1 MRSYKN
7 HLLIV
12 LALIAVGLSAL
23 AWKQHQELIELRAT
37 TLTNSGRADW
47 QKRTWTAQKRAKDL
61 ESQLAAAR
69 RGGPAATA
77 TPASGPT
84 PGGAISSMVTGFTSL
99 LERPE
104 AARLMAIQ
112 HKAQVDAR
120 YAALFRKL
128 ALSPD
133 KLAQLKSLLA
143 DKLSTPIDVL
153 AAAGQQGIDPVR
165 DPQEFRQLN
174 QSAQAELDGK
184 IQALLDPA
192 SYAQYQTYLQTE
204 PQRSV
209 VSQLQQALS
218 YTDSPLTAAQ
228 ADQLVQILADT
239 SSSRGGATP
248 LTGAAAGVAYFN
260 RPTTGANVTV
270 AFGPPPPDGGGG
282 LGGSLITDD
291 AITRAQGVL
300 STAQVQALQDIQQQQ
315 QAAAQL
321 RQLMFQNAGA
331 GGRGPVSL
339 PGAGGSAPVPGPP
352 PGG

>member
-1 MRSYKN
+1 MRSYTN
-7 HLLIV
+7 QLLIV

-23 AWKQHQELIELRAT
+23 AWKQHQELIELRT
-37 TLTNSGRADW
+37 TALTNSGRADW

-69 RGGPAATA
+69 RSGPAPAATP
-77 TPASGPT
+77 TPGPT

-99 LERPE
+99 MDRPE

-165 DPQEFRQLN
+165 SPQEFRQLN
-174 QSAQAELDGK
+174 QSAQAELEDK
-184 IQALLDPA
+184 IKTLLEPA

-218 YTDSPLTAAQ
+218 YTDSPLSAAQ

-239 SSSRGGATP
+239 SSSPGGAP
-248 LTGAAAGVAYFN
+248 STGGSAGVAYFN

-270 AFGPPPPDGGGG
+270 AFGPFPPDGGGG
-282 LGGSLITDD
+282 LGGGLITDD
-291 AITRAQGVL
+291 AIARAQGLL

-331 GGRGPVSL
+331 SGRGPVFI
-339 PGAGGSAPVPGPP
+339 PGAGGSPPVPGPP

>member
-1 MRSYKN
+1 MRPYQN
-7 HLLIV
+7 YLLFA
-12 LALIAVGLSAL
+12 LTLIAVGLSAL

-37 TLTNSGRADW
+37 TLGSGGRADW
-47 QKRTWTAQKRAKDL
+47 QKRTWTAEKRAKDL
-61 ESQLAAAR
+61 ESRLAAAR
-69 RGGPAATA
+69 RNGPAAA
-77 TPASGPT
+77 ASPAAASGPT
-84 PGGAISSMVTGFTSL
+84 PGSAINSMVTGFTSL
-99 LERPE
+99 LDRPE
-104 AARLMAIQ
+104 AARLMALQ

-165 DPQEFRQLN
+165 NPQEFRQLN
-174 QSAQAELDGK
+174 QNAQTELEEK
-184 IQALLDPA
+184 IKALLEPA
-192 SYAQYQTYLQTE
+192 SYAQYQTYLRTE
-204 PQRSV
+204 PQRAV

-228 ADQLVQILADT
+228 ADQLAQILADT
-239 SSSRGGATP
+239 AASSGGTP
-248 LTGAAAGVAYFN
+248 SAGGSADVAFFN

-270 AFGPPPPDGGGG
+270 AFGPFPPDGGGG
-282 LGGSLITDD
+282 LGGSLINND
-291 AITRAQGVL
+291 AIARAQGLL
-300 STAQVQALQDIQQQQ
+300 STSQVQALQDIQQQQ

-321 RQLMFQNAGA
+321 RQLMFQNAG
-331 GGRGPVSL
+331 GRGPVFIPPVGGPASM
-339 PGAGGSAPVPGPP
+339 PGSP